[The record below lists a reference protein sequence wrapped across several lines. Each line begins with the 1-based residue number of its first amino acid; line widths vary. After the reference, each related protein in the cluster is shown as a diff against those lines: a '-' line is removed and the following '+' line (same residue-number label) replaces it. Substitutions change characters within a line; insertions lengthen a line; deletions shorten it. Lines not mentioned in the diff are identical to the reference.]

1 MNSYSTFLIYTCFWF
16 DRLSILSKLDDANNF
31 ESHNC
36 LNLIFTNIRGLRSNF
51 VRFESHIES
60 NGADISELICS
71 N

>member
-16 DRLSILSKLDDANNF
+16 DRLSILSKVHEANNF
-31 ESHNC
+31 ESHNR

-51 VRFESHIES
+51 GGCESHIES
-60 NGADISELICS
+60 NCADILELICS